1 MKRKRLL
8 ALIMSLAL
16 VVVFTAGCDNS
27 GSGGDAAADTG
38 DAAAADAGDAAAG
51 AVFEGKDVYG
61 LRYKPAGETTGDPAD
76 VKIAYI
82 PLSTAGVTNS
92 MVQKALEE
100 QIVFYPNI
108 TIEYF
113 DPMYDLNKQISMI
126 NECVTQGFD
135 AIMLEAADTEALNI
149 TIADAEA
156 AGVPVVTINVG
167 ASGLHTL
174 HVQGNDYSSGREAGR
189 MLAEGINGEGNVILL
204 DCPAAQKPIS
214 LMGTGF
220 EDYINE
226 EAAGVTLLE
235 SQPIDNW
242 SPEIANTVMRDLLTK
257 YDDIDGVYAVSD
269 DIAQGAVQA
278 IEAAGRQ
285 NEIKVYGSMGYPN
298 TLQAIKDGK
307 VYGTYFSDGYLE
319 YATALYLTILMIE
332 TGITSVNAGYTATP
346 VIDMPTVPTTAANVE
361 NVIKDSRWETLGLYE
376 FK

>member
-1 MKRKRLL
+1 MKRKKLL
-8 ALIMSLAL
+8 ALIMCLALAL
-16 VVVFTAGCDNS
+16 VFAAGCDNS
-27 GSGGDAAADTG
+27 GSGGGDAAADSGTEAEG
-38 DAAAADAGDAAAG
+38 DATVGAAFD
-51 AVFEGKDVYG
+51 GKDVYG
-61 LRYKPAGETTGDPAD
+61 LRYKPAGQTKGDPAD

-92 MVQKALEE
+92 MVQAALEE

-108 TIEYF
+108 SIEYF
-113 DPMYDLNKQISMI
+113 DPMYDLSKQITMI

-135 AIMLEAADTEALNI
+135 AIMLEAADTEALNV

-189 MLAEGINGEGNVILL
+189 MLAEGLGGAGKVILL

-226 EAAGVTLLE
+226 EVPGMELLE

-257 YDDIDGVYAVSD
+257 YDEIDGVYAVSD
-269 DIAQGAVQA
+269 DIAQGAIQA

-285 NEIKVYGSMGYPN
+285 NDIKVYGSMGYPN
-298 TLQAIKDGK
+298 ALQAIKDGTM
-307 VYGTYFSDGYLE
+307 YGTYFSDGYLE
-319 YATALYLTILMIE
+319 YAVALYLTILTIE
-332 TGITSVNAGYTATP
+332 TGVTAVNAGYTATP
-346 VIDMPTVPTTAANVE
+346 IIDMPTVPTTAANVE
-361 NVIKDSRWETLGLYE
+361 NVINDSRWETLGLYE